1 MRKTIMDSAEMK
13 KRTKEFAKRV
23 INLCRKLPR
32 TGEGHLIR
40 NQLFR
45 AGTSVGSNYRAACRG
60 RSRADFISK
69 LGIVL
74 EEADESLYWMEI
86 IVETNIM
93 KLLLLAPLMK
103 EANELISIFV
113 RSLRTAKA

>member
-1 MRKTIMDSAEMK
+1 MNPDEMK

-23 INLCRKLPR
+23 INLCRKLPQTEEAR
-32 TGEGHLIR
+32 LVR

-60 RSRADFISK
+60 RSKADFISK

-86 IVETNIM
+86 IVEANIM
-93 KLLLLAPLMK
+93 KVDPLTFLME
-103 EANELISIFV
+103 EANQQIALVV
-113 RSLRTAKA
+113 RSSNTAQR